1 MPEKLMVKTYDA
13 DTKTIEGERAFN
25 VTITTT
31 VTDRDGD
38 IVEAKGAKLANF
50 RKNPVVLMAHDYRGL
65 PIARAENLEKTDDY
79 IKSKVIFPPE
89 GDYPLADTV
98 YRLYKGKFMRA
109 WSIGFIPIKTED
121 IVDEDEKNNTE
132 ILRRKGRRIKSWE
145 LLEFSGCSVP
155 SNPEALN
162 NMLEKGINI
171 DTLKKAGFIEI
182 ENDTITKPEETEEF
196 IHIPVRPAS
205 DFVGSSFRT
214 IDIDAKKGI
223 KAVIGKLKT
232 DPQGSIHVQKYIF
245 DKNKGWTMASAQA
258 WVNEHKKEYED
269 IKEKGVIPYKETPKA
284 PEDETWDAGR
294 EVREAE
300 VSDLKIMCAWFDSE
314 NPDIKTAYKLPHHK
328 AKGHAVVWKA
338 VAAAMGALLGAR
350 GGVNIPASDKNGVY
364 NHLVKHYKQ
373 FDKEP
378 PELRDYEETE
388 LKEFFSEEKQDKIFD
403 IEKIYEIVKEN
414 KELKEKVDKLEL
426 EKEDLELKVG
436 AVLNKKNKQ
445 DLKDAQAKI
454 QNVLDSAEPVE
465 EDSLEIEEAKN
476 NKDDNTI
483 IDIEDSAK
491 DDKGID
497 EAKLEEIIEKTFKE
511 SNKNIKE
518 HFNKKLDYIMGRVK

>member
-162 NMLEKGINI
+162 NMLGKGINI
-171 DTLKKAGFIEI
+171 DTLKEAGFIEI

-205 DFVGSSFRT
+205 DFVGGSFRT
-214 IDIDAKKGI
+214 ITIDVKKGI

-232 DPQGSIHVQKYIF
+232 DPQGSTHVQKYIF
-245 DKNKGWTMASAQA
+245 DKSKGWTMASAQA

-328 AKGHAVVWKA
+328 AKGHAVVWRA

-378 PELRDYEETE
+378 PELRDYEEDE
-388 LKEFFSEEKQDKIFD
+388 LKEFFSKEKQDKIFD
-403 IEKIYEIVKEN
+403 IEKIYEVVKEN
-414 KELKEKVDKLEL
+414 KELKEKVDKLE
-426 EKEDLELKVG
+426 KEIEELELKVG

-454 QNVLDSAEPVE
+454 QNVLDSAEPAE
-465 EDSLEIEEAKN
+465 EDSLEIEEVKES
-476 NKDDNTI
+476 KDDDTI

-491 DDKGID
+491 DNKGID

-518 HFNKKLDYIMGRVK
+518 HFNKKLDYLMGRVK

>member
-1 MPEKLMVKTYDA
+1 MVKTYDA

-162 NMLEKGINI
+162 NMLGKGINI

-205 DFVGSSFRT
+205 DFVGGSFRT
-214 IDIDAKKGI
+214 ITIDVKKGI

-232 DPQGSIHVQKYIF
+232 DPQGSTHVQKYIF
-245 DKNKGWTMASAQA
+245 DKSKGWTMASAQA

-328 AKGHAVVWKA
+328 AKGHAVVWRA

-378 PELRDYEETE
+378 PELRDYEEDE
-388 LKEFFSEEKQDKIFD
+388 LKGLLPEEKQDKIFD
-403 IEKIYEIVKEN
+403 IEKIYEVVKEN
-414 KELKEKVDKLEL
+414 KELKEKVDKLE
-426 EKEDLELKVG
+426 KEIEELELKVG

-454 QNVLDSAEPVE
+454 QNVLDSAEPAE
-465 EDSLEIEEAKN
+465 EDSLEIEEVKES
-476 NKDDNTI
+476 KDDDTI

-491 DDKGID
+491 DNKGID

-518 HFNKKLDYIMGRVK
+518 HFNKKLDYLMGRVK